1 MNRLLVVEDH
11 ADLSV
16 LLLDALDRAGLVA
29 DRAGT
34 LGEAHD
40 ALTKERY
47 AAIILDL
54 GLPDG
59 DGLSVV
65 QSLRSAG
72 DSTPILILS
81 ARGGVTDRIKG
92 IELGAD
98 DYLAKPFAFE
108 ELVARIRAL
117 LRRPG
122 DFLGKTLH
130 SGNVALDTA
139 GRQVF
144 VGDAPQILSA
154 REIDL
159 LEILLKRAG
168 RVVPKSLAEDHL
180 FGLSAEVRSNAVEVY
195 VHRLR
200 KHLSDAGASIEIHT
214 VRGVGYLLSETKN

>member
-1 MNRLLVVEDH
+1 MDGLGK
-11 ADLSV
+11 
-16 LLLDALDRAGLVA
+16 AGFLA
-29 DRAGT
+29 DRVST
-34 LGEAHD
+34 LEEAQRSL
-40 ALTKERY
+40 AAERY
-47 AAIILDL
+47 AAVILDL

-65 QSLRSAG
+65 RTLRGSG

-81 ARGGVTDRIKG
+81 ARGGVNDRVKG

-98 DYLAKPFAFE
+98 DYLAKPFALE
-108 ELVARIRAL
+108 ELVARMRAL

-122 DFLGKTLH
+122 EFLGRTLRA
-130 SGNVALDTA
+130 GNIALDTA

-144 VGDAPQILSA
+144 VEDAPQLLSA

-159 LEILLKRAG
+159 LEILLRRTG

-180 FGLSAEVRSNAVEVY
+180 FGLPGEVRSNAVEVY

-200 KHLSDAGASIEIHT
+200 KHLADAGANVEIHT
-214 VRGVGYLLSETKN
+214 VRGVGYLMTDAKA